1 VIGLGIGINAYGT
14 TSAQAQA
21 VREAYLAFRS
31 RVLADGGEIPSP
43 PLAQSFL
50 RAVYA
55 QELNSSLVF
64 AGLPAYKTT
73 TDLVDKWY
81 DINENDGA
89 GTTTTRPELV
99 GFAPDFD
106 GTDDYIEI
114 THNANQLLTG
124 GGCFMAWVNIDSQ
137 ALGTASSA
145 LIDKSSG
152 ITGTNGWRWG
162 VRGSDFPGG
171 LFFQINNGTVVSTP
185 NSVVSLGVW
194 VHVAVVFTAGGG
206 VTMYVNGESEATG
219 TTGAASG
226 ITTTNAPRLGNRSTA
241 TDRPFDGEIVLPAIF
256 NSQPTASQVLAIYNQ
271 TSRYFT

>member
-1 VIGLGIGINAYGT
+1 MIGLGIGINAYGT

-81 DINENDGA
+81 DINENDGV

-99 GFAPDFD
+99 GFAPEFD
-106 GTDDYIEI
+106 NADDKIQI
-114 THNANQLLTG
+114 THNANQLLTS
-124 GGCFMAWVNIDSQ
+124 GGCLMMWVKVDSQ
-137 ALGTASSA
+137 DASIA
-145 LIDKSSG
+145 KGLFDKSSAT
-152 ITGTNGWRWG
+152 TGLNGWRWTI
-162 VRGSDFPGG
+162 RTTAAPGG
-171 LFFQINNGTVVSTP
+171 FSFTINNGTQI
-185 NSVVSLGVW
+185 NSADNAYTIGEWAHL
-194 VHVAVVFTAGGG
+194 AIVFTAAGV
-206 VTMYVNGESEATG
+206 VTMYVNGVPNGAGG

-226 ITTTNAPRLGNRSTA
+226 ITTTNPILLGERFGFTA
-241 TDRPFDGEIVLPAIF
+241 SVDASIALPAIF
-256 NSQPTASQVLAIYNQ
+256 NSQPTQAQIRAIVNQ